1 MTGFTLTKRFA
12 NSVKTTFHVLNGDG
26 DICGS
31 INVAN
36 AEVSDLLRHWVG
48 PANRA
53 TNQAGPV
60 ANAKPRNLPLGR
72 MSRAMVLRGC

>member
-1 MTGFTLTKRFA
+1 MTGFTLTKRSA
-12 NSVKTTFHVLNGDG
+12 NSVKTTFHVLNGAG

-48 PANRA
+48 PGDRGEHHQPA
-53 TNQAGPV
+53 PV
-60 ANAKPRNLPLGR
+60 TNAKLR
-72 MSRAMVLRGC
+72 MPPMSKAAILRGC